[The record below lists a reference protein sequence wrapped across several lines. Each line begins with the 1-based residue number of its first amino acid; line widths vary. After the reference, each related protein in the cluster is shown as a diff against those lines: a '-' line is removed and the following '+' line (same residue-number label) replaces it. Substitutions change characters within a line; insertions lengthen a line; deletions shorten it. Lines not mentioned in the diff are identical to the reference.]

1 MPLFFQKT
9 KIKNG
14 DNDSSLFPYPLGAL
28 QSPTDE
34 RDFQFGTRSSIKNG
48 LKSGPIEKRNSLP
61 TTLDLRKKLPSI
73 IDQGSKS
80 SCVACVG
87 ACIKE
92 YQERID
98 CGYNGHFSPDYIYF
112 YRENKPYDGMWPRDM
127 MKILQKRGCCS
138 NYKLPYDKKV
148 EPTVISTGC
157 DRDAA
162 NYKVGTYYQLNTVD
176 ELKEA
181 LYENGPC
188 CITFNVYNKSKQ
200 MWKQEPGDKYHGSH
214 AMTVVGYKNDKFI
227 IRNSWGKDWG
237 NKGYTEYKF
246 KDFGAHLEL
255 WTCADQRG
263 SSKIKYDNDDRKKK
277 KKNDDKKSNH
287 WFSKIICC

>member
-1 MPLFFQKT
+1 MPIFHKKDQN
-9 KIKNG
+9 ING
-14 DNDSSLFPYPLGAL
+14 NQSDLDDFDYPLGAL
-28 QSPTDE
+28 PSPPDQ
-34 RDFQFGTRSSIKNG
+34 RDFQFGARSSIK
-48 LKSGPIEKRNSLP
+48 SGNDNFKGVSQSK
-61 TTLDLRKKLPSI
+61 KKLPSYLDLRNKLPPI
-73 IDQGSKS
+73 FDQGSKP

-87 ACIKE
+87 ACMKE
-92 YQERID
+92 YQERMD

-112 YRENKPYDGMWPRDM
+112 YRENKPYSGMWPRDM
-127 MKILQKRGCCS
+127 MKILQKQGCCS
-138 NYKLPYDKKV
+138 NYKLPYDKSV
-148 EPTVISTGC
+148 EPTVISTSC

-162 NYKVGTYYQLNTVD
+162 NYKVGTYYQINSVD
-176 ELKEA
+176 ELREA

-200 MWKQEPGDKYHGSH
+200 MWKQEPGDKYRGSH
-214 AMTVVGYKNDKFI
+214 AMTVVGYKKNKFI

-263 SSKIKYDNDDRKKK
+263 SSKIKYDDKEKKK
-277 KKNDDKKSNH
+277 QNNKNSRH